1 MYLYRY
7 SSWILHSMWLNMKN
21 EKNSE
26 CTLAGIKIKV
36 IKICLPYN
44 YTIWKNNAITSMYMY
59 LFLLGM
65 GQFLQ
70 YNGVCLSPYSVF
82 YALRSSISLIYNFK
96 RSSELSFETLKKIN
110 CQCEIELLQSL
121 RLHQTKKFTQLKK
134 SIRLLH
140 MLCHQCSNSKKNS
153 WMRYGAN
160 YYIKFLSKE

>member
-1 MYLYRY
+1 MY
-7 SSWILHSMWLNMKN
+7 I
-21 EKNSE
+21 
-26 CTLAGIKIKV
+26 
-36 IKICLPYN
+36 
-44 YTIWKNNAITSMYMY
+44 
-59 LFLLGM
+59 FLLGM

-140 MLCHQCSNSKKNS
+140 MLCHQCSNSKKQLNEVWCKLLYQIS
-153 WMRYGAN
+153 VQGIM
-160 YYIKFLSKE
+160 IKKKPNKYRQYVVDISIYTPDSMVNTSCFNACYLSI

>member
-1 MYLYRY
+1 
-7 SSWILHSMWLNMKN
+7 
-21 EKNSE
+21 
-26 CTLAGIKIKV
+26 
-36 IKICLPYN
+36 
-44 YTIWKNNAITSMYMY
+44 MY

-140 MLCHQCSNSKKNS
+140 MLCHQCSNSKKQLNEVWCKLLYQIS
-153 WMRYGAN
+153 VQGIM
-160 YYIKFLSKE
+160 IKKTQQISAICC